1 MIDEPMNKERSHID
15 WSVFLSVVALMLFS
29 IAFVYSASASFAGIR
44 LGSSE
49 KLFFNHLF
57 RVGIAFVSM
66 IFMTKLDYHHLR
78 EYTKPIMVLS
88 IGFLLYV
95 LVMEG
100 KVKGASR
107 WITLGFVRFQP
118 SELAK
123 FSLLIHLSWLLSERG
138 REMASTLKGM
148 LMPLGWTLGI
158 CGLIALQPNMSTSLV
173 IFFLAFILV
182 ILSGA
187 RMRHVVSLGAVALV
201 IAAIATLG
209 ASYRVQRLMAFMND
223 DSSQMTAAKYQ
234 SYQALI
240 AFGNGG
246 VIGVGPGRSQQREGF
261 LPEPYGDFIFSIV
274 GEEYGY
280 VGVLLIL
287 SVFAVILV
295 RGVRIARNAPD
306 AFGYY
311 LASGITL
318 TIVCYAFV
326 NAGVNCGLLPTTG
339 LPMPFIS
346 YGGTSVVFSAM
357 AVGILLNISKQSI
370 QMHGA
375 VPEPKENA

>member
-1 MIDEPMNKERSHID
+1 MNQERSHID
-15 WSVFLSVVALMLFS
+15 WPVFLSVVALMLFS

-49 KLFFNHLF
+49 KLFTNHLL
-57 RVGIAFVSM
+57 RVGMAFILM
-66 IFMTKLDYHHLR
+66 IVMTKVDYHHLR
-78 EYTKPIMVLS
+78 EYTKPIIVLS
-88 IGFLLYV
+88 LGFLLYV

-107 WITLGFVRFQP
+107 WITLGFIRFQP

-123 FSLLIHLSWLLSERG
+123 FSLLIHLSWLLSQRG
-138 REMASTLKGM
+138 REVSASLKGM
-148 LMPLGWTLGI
+148 MTPLAWTLGV

-173 IFFLAFILV
+173 IFSLSFILV

-187 RMRHVVSLGAVALV
+187 RLRYVLSLGGVALV
-201 IAAIATLG
+201 IAAIVTLG
-209 ASYRVQRLMAFMND
+209 ANYRVQRLLAFMND

-246 VIGVGPGRSQQREGF
+246 IIGVGPGRSQQREGF

-280 VGVLLIL
+280 IGVLLVL
-287 SVFAVILV
+287 LVFAVILV
-295 RGVRIARNAPD
+295 RGVRIARSAPD
-306 AFGYY
+306 DFGFY

-357 AVGILLNISKQSI
+357 AIGILLNISKQTTIKHLGTS
-370 QMHGA
+370 
-375 VPEPKENA
+375 VPEAKT

>member
-1 MIDEPMNKERSHID
+1 
-15 WSVFLSVVALMLFS
+15 L
-29 IAFVYSASASFAGIR
+29 
-44 LGSSE
+44 
-49 KLFFNHLF
+49 
-57 RVGIAFVSM
+57 
-66 IFMTKLDYHHLR
+66 FMTKVDYHHLR
-78 EYTKPIMVLS
+78 EYTKPVMVLS
-88 IGFLLYV
+88 IGLLLYV
-95 LVMEG
+95 LIMEG

-107 WITLGFVRFQP
+107 WINLGWFRFQP

-123 FSLLIHLSWLLSERG
+123 FSLLIHLSWLLSVRARAVSE
-138 REMASTLKGM
+138 SLKGM
-148 LMPLGWTLGI
+148 MMPLAWSIGV

-173 IFFLAFILV
+173 IFFLSFVLV
-182 ILSGA
+182 ILSGT
-187 RMRHVVSLGAVALV
+187 RLRYVLTLGGVALIV
-201 IAAIATLG
+201 AAVATLG
-209 ASYRVQRLMAFMND
+209 ASYRVQRLLAFVND
-223 DSSQMTAAKYQ
+223 DSSQMTGAKYQ

-240 AFGNGG
+240 AFGSGG

-280 VGVLLIL
+280 VGVLLVL
-287 SVFAVILV
+287 LVFAVILV

-306 AFGYY
+306 DFGFY

-326 NAGVNCGLLPTTG
+326 NACVNCGLLPTTG

-357 AVGILLNISKQSI
+357 AVGILLNISKQSAMM
-370 QMHGA
+370 QTQRSMS
-375 VPEPKENA
+375 ETNA